1 MENKKSKIV
10 NFAPHTHWDREW
22 YFSIND
28 SALLS
33 TYNFEKVLD
42 VLEND
47 DEYKCFH
54 LDGQTSIIE
63 DMLEFKPELEPR
75 IRELVKSKRLF
86 IGPWYT
92 QTDSF
97 YVDGESYIRNLY
109 FGTKKADELGGTM
122 EIGYLPDTFGHN
134 IQTPQL
140 FKGFGIENIIFWR
153 GYDEEKIPSP
163 YFNWKGI
170 DGSETLGINLTYGYG
185 AAKWLTDTEKE
196 WNEKTIPMARRIDSM
211 TEYNNILLPSGGD
224 QVLIDPDLPKKVEKL
239 NAYSDEYEYKVN
251 SYEGFVKE
259 LKEEIGEL
267 SNLQE
272 VVAEFRD
279 PVEARVHRT
288 IGSSRYDLKKLSYEL
303 ENKLVNILEPLT
315 IIVSEKVDKGLVNNS
330 VIEKSWKLLLDGHAH
345 DSLGACNTDITNENI
360 INRFKR
366 AENLVDGMIN
376 IFEKT
381 IATNLKNQF
390 NEELVLFNFD
400 SKTLKDTWREI
411 VIYSKSENVE
421 IVDNGNV
428 IESNILNKE
437 KLSGGRKVIVT
448 PEGEKEVEI
457 DPYFKLTMRVKPN
470 IKPFGYKLFKVNE
483 LEGEANIITSTDNVI
498 ENENLKL
505 LVSDNRLSLIIK
517 KQDKAIENFLRL
529 ENVANDGDSYD
540 FSPMANDTAIETFKL
555 INSNVIKTNNF
566 SILTFV
572 AEVEIPACMLG
583 RSERSNEFV
592 KQQFEFKVTLNG
604 EGIEFEIDTINKAK
618 DHRFRL
624 IVDTGINSSKT
635 KTEVPFGFIEREYVE
650 VQENWN
656 EKYVEKPVNYYP
668 IINTFYKNTDD
679 YSVTV
684 TTKGMKE
691 IEIFNDSKVGIT
703 MYKSD
708 EYLGK
713 DDLAFRPNRASGINN
728 TVVKTPDAQ
737 LFDKEL
743 KFEFKIDINSKNIC
757 DRCAFT
763 NKYNYITRFDYYQS
777 QLLNTTQNR
786 LERFQLPINVYEL
799 EREVSLMNEVDEAN
813 LVASYISHKSDS
825 RIFRFVNMNDNVMD
839 KEYFVNKLD
848 SKVVNFKEDEIEQGG
863 VVNKYQLITLK
874 KNVK

>member
-1 MENKKSKIV
+1 MENNNKKIV

-33 TYNFEKVLD
+33 TYNFEKVLN
-42 VLEND
+42 VLESD
-47 DEYKCFH
+47 DNYKCFH

-75 IRELVKSKRLF
+75 IRNLISKGKLF

-109 FGTKKADELGGTM
+109 FGTMKADELGGTM
-122 EIGYLPDTFGHN
+122 KIGYLPDTFGHN

-153 GYDEEKIPSP
+153 GYDEAKINSP

-185 AAKWLTDTEKE
+185 AAKWLTDTQKE
-196 WNEKTIPMARRIDSM
+196 WDEKIIPMAKKIESM
-211 TEYNNILLPSGGD
+211 TEYKNILLPSGGD
-224 QVLIDPDLPKKVEKL
+224 QVLIDPELPTKVSKL
-239 NAYSDEYEYKVN
+239 NEYSDDFEYQVN
-251 SYEGFVKE
+251 SYEGFVND
-259 LKEEIGEL
+259 LKDEIGEL

-272 VVAEFRD
+272 VVSEFRD
-279 PVEARVHRT
+279 PVSARVHRT

-315 IIVSEKVDKGLVNNS
+315 IIINDKVDKGLINNK

-390 NEELVLFNFD
+390 NEELVMFNFD
-400 SKTLKDTWREI
+400 SKTLKDSWREI
-411 VIYSKSENVE
+411 VVYSKSELVE
-421 IVDNGNV
+421 IFDGTEKVKS
-428 IESNILNKE
+428 EILSKE
-437 KLSGGRKVIVT
+437 KLSGGKKIMVT

-457 DPYFKLTMRVKPN
+457 DPYFKLTLKVKPL
-470 IKPFGYKLFKVNE
+470 IKPLGYKLFAVKEVEGTLNINE
-483 LEGEANIITSTDNVI
+483 LEATKI
-498 ENENLKL
+498 ENEKL
-505 LVSDNRLSLIIK
+505 ALSVSNDKLSLLIK
-517 KQDKAIENFLRL
+517 SSNKTIDNFLKL

-540 FSPMANDTAIETFKL
+540 FSPIEGDTPISNFKL
-555 INSNVIKTNNF
+555 LNSKTSKTENHSVLEF
-566 SILTFV
+566 T
-572 AEVEIPACMLG
+572 AEVELPSRMIG
-583 RSERSNEFV
+583 REKRESELVSQTLN
-592 KQQFEFKVTLNG
+592 FKVTLCNG
-604 EGIEFEIDTINKAK
+604 SIEFEIDTINKAK
-618 DHRFRL
+618 DHRFRVV
-624 IVDTGINSSKT
+624 VDTGDNNT
-635 KTEVPFGFIEREYVE
+635 KLRTEVPFGFIDREYVPLE
-650 VQENWN
+650 ENWKD
-656 EKYVEKPVNYYP
+656 KYVEKPVNYYP
-668 IINTFYKNTDD
+668 IINTFYKNSNE
-679 YSVTV
+679 YSMTF

-691 IEIFNDSKVGIT
+691 IEIFNNSRVGIT

-743 KFEFKIDINSKNIC
+743 KFEFKVDITESNIN
-757 DRCAFT
+757 DEEAFD
-763 NKYNYITRFDYYQS
+763 NKYNYITKFDYYQS

-786 LERFQLPINVYEL
+786 LERFQLPINEYPL
-799 EREVSLMNEVDEAN
+799 EREVSLMNEVNDAQ
-813 LVASYISHKSDS
+813 LISSYISHKTNSY
-825 RIFRFVNMNDNVMD
+825 IFRFVNMKDGSLD
-839 KEYFVNKLD
+839 KDYFTNAID
-848 SKVVNFKEDEIEQGG
+848 SKVVNFKEDETEQNGG
-863 VVNKYQLITLK
+863 VNKYQLITLK
-874 KNVK
+874 QNVK